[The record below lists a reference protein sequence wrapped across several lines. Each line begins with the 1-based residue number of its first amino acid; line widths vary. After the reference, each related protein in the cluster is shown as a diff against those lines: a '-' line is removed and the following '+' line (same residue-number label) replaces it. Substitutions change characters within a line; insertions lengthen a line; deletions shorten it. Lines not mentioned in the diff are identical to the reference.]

1 MQNSGYHLK
10 YSHEYVITDD
20 KPPQMNIPQM
30 NILNMV
36 IHILMHIVT
45 FIHQRHSI
53 LNQTEASS
61 AT

>member
-10 YSHEYVITDD
+10 YSHEYVITED
-20 KPPQMNIPQM
+20 KPPQM

-36 IHILMHIVT
+36 IHILMHFVT

-53 LNQTEASS
+53 SNQTEAS
-61 AT
+61 